1 MPKIVTARQAVQAI
15 QSHDDIVL
23 ANFCGEP
30 RQLPMALM
38 DRASELE
45 GVRLFHMAV
54 HGPFQSRYLDTGMEK
69 HIRCA
74 TPFCG
79 RSPIMRQLVREGRA
93 DYFPVTFSAIPR
105 LLREGEF
112 KSDAFMLTVSPPDS
126 DGFCSLGVSV
136 DYAWGAIERPPRLI
150 IAEIDPHM
158 PRTFGRTALHL
169 SRIDYVVE
177 VDEPLFELP
186 QSPVTEIE
194 KTIGGFVADLIDNGS
209 TIQVG
214 YGGVSES
221 VLYFLKDKNNLGV
234 HTEIVAEGF
243 RELFNSGAITNSE
256 KSIHRGKVVCTFHGG
271 TKKLYDWI
279 DNNHVFDMQPVDYTN
294 NPKVIA
300 SNRKLVAVNTTLQVD
315 LFGNIYSDVLGL
327 DDQYTGVGGQLD
339 FAVGCS
345 LSDDARFINVL
356 SSTTGSGKV
365 SRIIGHP
372 SREKGNAQASQ
383 ILTVPRHYSDY
394 VVTEYG
400 IARLKGKSNHERAN
414 SLIGIAHPDFRE
426 SLRFEAKQLG
436 LI

>member
-1 MPKIVTARQAVQAI
+1 MPKITTAREAVKNI
-15 QSHDDIVL
+15 RSNDDVVM

-38 DRASELE
+38 DRAPELE

-54 HGPFQSRYLDTGMEK
+54 HGPFQQRYLDPGMDK

-79 RSPIMRQLVREGRA
+79 RSPTVRRLLKEGRA
-93 DYFPVTFSAIPR
+93 DFFPVTFSEVPR
-105 LLREGEF
+105 LLREGDF
-112 KSDAFMLTVSPPDS
+112 KSDVFMLTVSPPDS
-126 DGFCSLGVSV
+126 DGNCNLGVSV
-136 DYAWGAIERPPRLI
+136 DYAWGVIERPPRLI

-158 PRTFGRTALHL
+158 PRTYGRTALHM
-169 SRIDYVVE
+169 SRIDYIVE

-186 QSPVTEIE
+186 QSPVTEVE
-194 KTIGGFVADLIDNGS
+194 KTIGGYVADLIDNGS

-221 VLYFLKDKNNLGV
+221 VLYFLKDKRNLGI
-234 HTEIVAEGF
+234 HTEIVPEGF
-243 RELFNSGAITNSE
+243 RELFASGAITNSE
-256 KSIHRGKVVCTFHGG
+256 KSIHRGKAVCTFHGG
-271 TKKLYDWI
+271 TKKLYDWL
-279 DNNHVFDMQPVDYTN
+279 DNNPLFDMQPVDYTN

-300 SNRKLVAVNTTLQVD
+300 SNRKLVAVNATLQVD

-345 LSDDARFINVL
+345 LSDGARFIIVL
-356 SSTTGSGKV
+356 PSTAAGGTI
-365 SRIIGHP
+365 SRIITHP
-372 SREKGNAQASQ
+372 SREQGNALASQ
-383 ILTVPRHYSDY
+383 IPTVPRHYSDY

-400 IARLKGKSNHERAN
+400 VARLKGKSNRDRAR
-414 SLIGIAHPDFRE
+414 SLIGIAHPDFRD
-426 SLRFEAKQLG
+426 SLRHQAKQLG